1 MTESYL
7 KKFNVTLRDFVADL
21 KNVFRENDS
30 TLMHLETVA
39 EITKVNARIVITY
52 FQEIVLKPLFLE
64 KIVNE
69 DINFFLHYDYQEYIT
84 NSYGSILMSK
94 LKNIVKELQSQSDNE
109 AISTIFN
116 WFKLLVFYSMSD
128 LGMNAKEEMLK
139 YKRDA

>member
-1 MTESYL
+1 
-7 KKFNVTLRDFVADL
+7 
-21 KNVFRENDS
+21 
-30 TLMHLETVA
+30 
-39 EITKVNARIVITY
+39 
-52 FQEIVLKPLFLE
+52 
-64 KIVNE
+64 VNE
-69 DINFFLHYDYQEYIT
+69 DINFFLQYDYQEYIT

>member
-7 KKFNVTLRDFVADL
+7 KKFNITLRDFVADL

-69 DINFFLHYDYQEYIT
+69 DINFFLQYDYQEYIT